1 MNVKITFN
9 NEIFKIKNIDDIGNT
24 KIRFLHT
31 SKSDDKVSDA
41 VLVASG
47 MTGII
52 GKTEITGEV

>member
-24 KIRFLHT
+24 KIKFLHT

-41 VLVASG
+41 VLVANG

-52 GKTEITGEV
+52 GNEEIIEEV

>member
-1 MNVKITFN
+1 MNVNVSFN

-41 VLVASG
+41 VLVANG

-52 GKTEITGEV
+52 GKTEITEEV